1 MTLSDNLR
9 NLWQYISQGNV
20 KYEILGVLILIVY
33 IILFFTFINKSSVFN
48 TYSVIT
54 NTIFMIS
61 IVLYVLYI
69 LIRFNGTDTLRN
81 HFGGVL
87 LNTIYSII
95 GMIILYFSIKF
106 ISDSTYATTTLSFIL
121 QILSILGAL
130 YIFYIIIHKTSIVQ
144 KLLKNR
150 IFSFLYSTLFLIPKY
165 VFEGS
170 MFLYN
175 NVKTSQSYVF
185 KILIAQL
192 IFITGWFLIPYIRDK
207 LYNYNG
213 IVLLVKPVHTNK
225 ETILGK
231 DKIFGKYNENIERQN
246 IDMSSS
252 INKDLPYKYS
262 LSCWIFINNQGGNMS
277 KTSEL
282 LTPLLRYG
290 EKTAILYNS
299 STNTFQITSK
309 KGVDGSE
316 VIYSTTKLPLQKWN
330 NIIINYN
337 SGNVDI
343 FLNGDLVATKSGA
356 LPYVNHDVITAGIEN
371 GVLGGIKNIVYYP
384 EVLDKVKI
392 DWIYN
397 SHK

>member
-1 MTLSDNLR
+1 MTFADNLR
-9 NLWQYISQGNV
+9 NLWQYISQRRI

-33 IILFFTFINKSSVFN
+33 IILFFTFINNSSVFK

-54 NTIFMIS
+54 NTIFLIS
-61 IVLYVLYI
+61 IVIYVLYI

-81 HFGGVL
+81 RFGSVL
-87 LNTIYSII
+87 RNSIYSII
-95 GMIILYFSIKF
+95 GIIILYFSIKF
-106 ISDSTYATTTLSFIL
+106 ISDSTYATTTLSFIF
-121 QILSILGAL
+121 QFLSILGAL
-130 YIFYIIIHKTSIVQ
+130 YILYVIISKTTFFQ
-144 KLLKNR
+144 KFLKTGNFSSS
-150 IFSFLYSTLFLIPKY
+150 FSFLYDNI
-165 VFEGS
+165 
-170 MFLYN
+170 
-175 NVKTSQSYVF
+175 KTTPSYVL
-185 KILIAQL
+185 KLLIAQI
-192 IFITGWFLIPYIRDK
+192 IFITGWFLIPYIREK
-207 LYNYNG
+207 LYNYNSK
-213 IVLLVKPVHTNK
+213 VLLVKPVRTDK
-225 ETILGK
+225 ETVLGK
-231 DKIFGKYNENIERQN
+231 NVIFGKYNKNIENQS

-277 KTSEL
+277 ETSEV

-309 KGVDGSE
+309 KGIDGTE

-343 FLNGDLVATKSGA
+343 FLNGELVATKSGV
-356 LPYVNHDVITAGIEN
+356 LPYVNHDTITVGNEN
-371 GVLGGIKNIVYYP
+371 GVLGGIKNVVYYP

-392 DWIYN
+392 DWIYK
-397 SHK
+397 S

>member
-1 MTLSDNLR
+1 MTFVDNLR
-9 NLWQYISQGNV
+9 NLLQYISQRRI

-33 IILFFTFINKSSVFN
+33 IILFFTFINNSSVFK

-54 NTIFMIS
+54 NTIFLIS
-61 IVLYVLYI
+61 IVIYVLYI

-81 HFGGVL
+81 RFGSVL
-87 LNTIYSII
+87 RNTIYSII
-95 GMIILYFSIKF
+95 GIIILYFSIKF
-106 ISDSTYATTTLSFIL
+106 ISDSTYATTALSFIF
-121 QILSILGAL
+121 QFLSILGAL
-130 YIFYIIIHKTSIVQ
+130 YILYVIIRKTTFFQ
-144 KLLKNR
+144 KLLNNG
-150 IFSFLYSTLFLIPKY
+150 IFSSSSSFSFLYDNI
-165 VFEGS
+165 
-170 MFLYN
+170 
-175 NVKTSQSYVF
+175 KTTPSYIL
-185 KILIAQL
+185 KLLIAQI
-192 IFITGWFLIPYIRDK
+192 IFITGWFLIPYIREK
-207 LYNYNG
+207 LYNYNSK
-213 IVLLVKPVHTNK
+213 VLLVKPVRTDK
-225 ETILGK
+225 ETVLGK
-231 DKIFGKYNENIERQN
+231 NVIFGKYNKNIERQS

-277 KTSEL
+277 ETSEV

-290 EKTAILYNS
+290 KKTAILYNS

-309 KGVDGSE
+309 KGIDGTE

-343 FLNGDLVATKSGA
+343 FLNGELVATKSGV
-356 LPYVNHDVITAGIEN
+356 LPYVNHDTITVGNEN
-371 GVLGGIKNIVYYP
+371 GVLGGIKNVVYYP

-397 SHK
+397 SYK

>member
-1 MTLSDNLR
+1 MTFADNLR
-9 NLWQYISQGNV
+9 NLWQYISQRRI

-33 IILFFTFINKSSVFN
+33 IILFFTFINNSSVFK

-54 NTIFMIS
+54 NTIFLIS
-61 IVLYVLYI
+61 IVIYVLYI

-81 HFGGVL
+81 RFGSVL
-87 LNTIYSII
+87 RNTIYSII
-95 GMIILYFSIKF
+95 GIIILYYSIKF
-106 ISDSTYATTTLSFIL
+106 ISDSTYATTTLSFIF
-121 QILSILGAL
+121 QFLSILGAL
-130 YIFYIIIHKTSIVQ
+130 YILYVIIRKTTFFQ
-144 KLLKNR
+144 KLLNNGNFSSS
-150 IFSFLYSTLFLIPKY
+150 FSFLYDNI
-165 VFEGS
+165 
-170 MFLYN
+170 
-175 NVKTSQSYVF
+175 KTTPSYVL
-185 KILIAQL
+185 KLLIAQI
-192 IFITGWFLIPYIRDK
+192 IFITGWFLIPYIREK
-207 LYNYNG
+207 LYNYNSK
-213 IVLLVKPVHTNK
+213 VLLIKPVRTDK
-225 ETILGK
+225 ETVLGK
-231 DKIFGKYNENIERQN
+231 NVIFGKYNKNIENQS

-277 KTSEL
+277 ETSEV

-309 KGVDGSE
+309 KGIDGTE

-343 FLNGDLVATKSGA
+343 FLNGELVATKSGV
-356 LPYVNHDVITAGIEN
+356 LPYVNHDTITVGNEN
-371 GVLGGIKNIVYYP
+371 GVLGGIKNVVYYP

-392 DWIYN
+392 DWIYK
-397 SHK
+397 S